1 MVRITAAV
9 FSTSST
15 LPLSEYSEGHNMTF
29 KAAFQSIGKATTSQ
43 FHPSMLALL
52 LLPWLVSIVFWGAVL
67 FFAWSPVSSAIG
79 SFVFGDGTGWLYSI
93 LKRWGFGDAKT
104 YVSGAM
110 TVFIFVPLMFASAMM
125 IVTIFAMPAVIR
137 HLSTS
142 TYQDVAKLGKFSVL
156 PSVWNALSAL
166 LIFIPGYLLT
176 IPLWFVPVVGLLV
189 PLFWWAWLNSRVMR
203 FDSLVEHA
211 TGEERLRISKHYAK
225 QYWLVAGVIGV
236 LNYIPPLFLLTPVLS
251 ALAFGHFSL
260 NALRVDRKLS
270 NA

>member
-1 MVRITAAV
+1 M
-9 FSTSST
+9 T
-15 LPLSEYSEGHNMTF
+15 L
-29 KAAFQSIGKATTSQ
+29 KAAFQSAFKAIGKAITSQ

-52 LLPWLVSIVFWGAVL
+52 FLPWLVSIVFWGVVL
-67 FFAWSPVSSAIG
+67 FFAWSPVSIAIG
-79 SFVFGDGTGWLYSI
+79 DFVFGDGTGWLYSI
-93 LKRWGFGDAKT
+93 LKRWGMGDAKS
-104 YVSGAM
+104 YVSGAV
-110 TVFIFVPLMFASAMM
+110 TVFIFLPLMFASAMM

-137 HLSTS
+137 HLSAGA
-142 TYQDVAKLGKFSVL
+142 YQDVARQGKFSVL

-211 TGEERLRISKHYAK
+211 TDEERSKISKQYAR
-225 QYWLVAGVIGV
+225 QYWLVAGVIGI

-260 NALRVDRKLS
+260 NALRENRNLLNVR
-270 NA
+270 

>member
-1 MVRITAAV
+1 M
-9 FSTSST
+9 
-15 LPLSEYSEGHNMTF
+15 
-29 KAAFQSIGKATTSQ
+29 KDAFQSIGKAIASQ

-52 LLPWLVSIVFWGAVL
+52 FLPWLVSIVFWGAVL
-67 FFAWSPVSSAIG
+67 AFAWSPVSGAIG
-79 SFVFGDGTGWLYSI
+79 DFMFGDGTGWLYSV
-93 LKRWGFGDAKT
+93 LKRWGLGEAKT

-110 TVFIFVPLMFASAMM
+110 TVFIFVPLMFATAMM
-125 IVTIFAMPAVIR
+125 IVTVFAMPAVIR
-137 HLSTS
+137 FLSTS
-142 TYQDVAKLGKFSVL
+142 PYQDVVRKGKFSVV

-176 IPLWFVPVVGLLV
+176 IPLWFVPVLGLFV

-211 TGEERLRISKHYAK
+211 SVEERLRISKTYTK
-225 QYWLVAGVIGV
+225 QYGLVAGTIGL

-260 NALRVDRKLS
+260 NALRIDRSLPKS
-270 NA
+270 